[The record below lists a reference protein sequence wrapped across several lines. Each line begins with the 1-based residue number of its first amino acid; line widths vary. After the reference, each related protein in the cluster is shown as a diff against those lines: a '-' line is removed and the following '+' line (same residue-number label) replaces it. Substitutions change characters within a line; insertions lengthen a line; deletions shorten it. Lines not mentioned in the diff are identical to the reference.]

1 MIYVE
6 ILAGGKGTRMG
17 NTELPKQFLK
27 IGGKPI
33 FIHTIEAFLNS
44 NMIDK
49 IILCTPKVWLEYAGD
64 EINKYLGDD
73 NNISLVEGG
82 ATRQD
87 TVLNG
92 CKYIV
97 DQYGLNDDDIIITHD
112 AVRPFINKRIIEE
125 NIEYTKKY
133 GAVDTVVSATDT
145 IVESQDH
152 EFISNIPVR
161 NNMYQGQTPQTFNLK
176 ELLDVLT
183 SLSDEEKNVLTDACR
198 AFVIKGKKVHLVEG
212 ETTNIK
218 VTTPFD
224 LTLSEAI
231 LKEINN

>member
-6 ILAGGKGTRMG
+6 ILAGGKETRMG

-161 NNMYQGQTPQTFNLK
+161 NNMYQGQTPQSFNLK

-183 SLSDEEKNVLTDACR
+183 SLSDEEKNVLTDACK

>member
-1 MIYVE
+1 MVYVE

-27 IGGKPI
+27 VGDKPI

-44 NMIDK
+44 KKVDK
-49 IILCTPKVWLEYAGD
+49 IILCTPKDWIEYAKE
-64 EINKYLGDD
+64 EIVKYLGEGCG
-73 NNISLVEGG
+73 ISLVEGG
-82 ATRQD
+82 SSRQD

-92 CKYIV
+92 CKFIV
-97 DQYGLNDDDIIITHD
+97 EQYGLNDDDIIITHD
-112 AVRPFINKRIIEE
+112 AVRPFINQRIIDE

-133 GAVDTVVSATDT
+133 GAVDTVISATDT
-145 IVESQDH
+145 IVESVDH
-152 EFISNIPVR
+152 EFISGIPIR
-161 NNMYQGQTPQTFNLK
+161 NNMYQGQTPQSFNLK

-183 SLSDEEKNVLTDACR
+183 SLTEDEKNILTDACK
-198 AFVIKGKKVHLVEG
+198 AFVIKGKKVHLVDG
-212 ETTNIK
+212 EITNIK

-231 LKEINN
+231 LKELNK

>member
-33 FIHTIEAFLNS
+33 FIHTIEAFFNS

-161 NNMYQGQTPQTFNLK
+161 NNMYQGQTPQSFNLK

-183 SLSDEEKNVLTDACR
+183 SLSDEEKNVLTDACK

>member
-1 MIYVE
+1 
-6 ILAGGKGTRMG
+6 
-17 NTELPKQFLK
+17 
-27 IGGKPI
+27 
-33 FIHTIEAFLNS
+33 
-44 NMIDK
+44 MIDK

-161 NNMYQGQTPQTFNLK
+161 NNMYQGQTPQSFNLK

-183 SLSDEEKNVLTDACR
+183 SLSDEEKNVLTDACK

>member
-17 NTELPKQFLK
+17 NTDLPKQFLK

-97 DQYGLNDDDIIITHD
+97 DQYGLNDDDILITHD

-152 EFISNIPVR
+152 EFIYNIIMLV
-161 NNMYQGQTPQTFNLK
+161 FN
-176 ELLDVLT
+176 
-183 SLSDEEKNVLTDACR
+183 
-198 AFVIKGKKVHLVEG
+198 
-212 ETTNIK
+212 
-218 VTTPFD
+218 
-224 LTLSEAI
+224 
-231 LKEINN
+231 